1 MEGILFSVVPP
12 SNSLFMVSVQN
23 LQRFLSLHAATFK
36 IKSLTTLHHLLFPDL
51 QSHKDSIRWILDAQS
66 SGIKTHFFNNDP
78 SMIQKAKKMIL
89 SLLPDLFF
97 TRREKWGKCNT
108 TTRVS
113 FSPSSN
119 SSCVCVCKFCK
130 AFMSATMA
138 PPD

>member
-51 QSHKDSIRWILDAQS
+51 QSHMDSSRWILDAQTS
-66 SGIKTHFFNNDP
+66 EIKTHFFNNDP

-97 TRREKWGKCNT
+97 TRREKWENAT
-108 TTRVS
+108 PPQES
-113 FSPSSN
+113 LSPLPPIPH
-119 SSCVCVCKFCK
+119 VCVCKFCK